1 MRALERLD
9 ELYAIGG
16 GPGANRPHRSAAED
30 EAHELAAGWLRGA
43 GLDVEV
49 DRHGNLFGHA
59 RGESR
64 VEKVSD
70 TVSDTCWVGSHLDSV
85 PRGGRFDGA
94 LGVVAAIEAVE
105 RVGAGSVVV
114 FRGEEVGCIGS
125 RALVAAGGALPRAF
139 LELHV
144 EQGPV
149 LAERDVSLGVVTG
162 IVGYARGEL
171 VLEGQAGHA
180 GTTPMA
186 GREDALVAAA
196 SEIQRVRDAALGI
209 TGAVATIGKVEVEPG
224 GANVIPSRVWMSL
237 DVRAPDDE
245 RLDALIREIGFEP
258 GYRVEPAQF
267 AGTAP
272 QALRA
277 AIEARGLQLVELAS
291 GAGHDAGILA
301 AAGVD
306 AAMLFVRS
314 LNGGV
319 SHSPDELSSDEDVA
333 LAVDVLADAL
343 AAHDS
348 LNEMSWAPSQSIR
361 RPSSRRFSFPDTIV
375 AKWFPASAPALLAN
389 AT

>member
-1 MRALERLD
+1 VRIGDRLD

-16 GPGANRPHRSAAED
+16 APGANRPHPSAAED
-30 EAHELAAGWLRGA
+30 EAHRLAADWFVEA
-43 GLDVEV
+43 GLEVEV
-49 DRHGNLFGHA
+49 DRHGNL
-59 RGESR
+59 RGRSTR
-64 VEKVSD
+64 GADV
-70 TVSDTCWVGSHLDSV
+70 WVGSHLDTV

-105 RVGAGSVVV
+105 RVGAGTVVV

-125 RALVAAGGALPRAF
+125 RALVASGAALPGWF

-149 LAERDVSLGVVTG
+149 LAEANAPLGVVTG

-171 VLEGQAGHA
+171 VVEGRAGHA

-186 GREDALVAAA
+186 GRDDALVSATGVVL
-196 SEIQRVRDAALGI
+196 RVRDAALAI
-209 TGAVATIGKVEVEPG
+209 PGAVATVGQVDVEPG
-224 GANVIPSRVWMSL
+224 GTNVIPSRVLLSL
-237 DVRAPDDE
+237 DVRAPDAE
-245 RLDALIREIGFEP
+245 KLDALVSAIGFEP
-258 GYRVEPAQF
+258 GYRVEPAEF
-267 AGTAP
+267 GGGT
-272 QALRA
+272 QAALEDAIA
-277 AIEARGLQLVELAS
+277 ARELPVVELPS

-319 SHSPDELSSDEDVA
+319 SHSPDELSSDDDVE

-343 AAHDS
+343 G
-348 LNEMSWAPSQSIR
+348 R
-361 RPSSRRFSFPDTIV
+361 V
-375 AKWFPASAPALLAN
+375 ATSP
-389 AT
+389 